1 MLTRLRHNA
10 MTREETI
17 KSLTNWA
24 ESIFAFI
31 DSTRKQF
38 EELKRDEEIDT
49 VKLDQL
55 SDDLDDLLQSII
67 SMELPS
73 NIELGLTKDIMALI
87 DEIGDVMIMSAND

>member
-1 MLTRLRHNA
+1 

-17 KSLTNWA
+17 NALTQWA

-38 EELKRDEEIDT
+38 EELKSDEEINT
-49 VKLDQL
+49 MKLDQL
-55 SDDLDDLLQSII
+55 SDELDDLLQNIV
-67 SMELPS
+67 SMELPG

-87 DEIGDVMIMSAND
+87 DEIGDLMMLSAND